1 MIFES
6 ECKIF
11 VLLQAIHKRQ
21 FVLEKNETDI
31 EFFEEELTWEQRH
44 GYLTMIEARLER
56 IAQIGMLSIRM
67 SVEKI
72 LYFLEEELEK
82 SKAELKQFEKK
93 SDHEKEKLCR
103 LKDSSLETK
112 RNC

>member
-1 MIFES
+1 MIFEN

-11 VLLQAIHKRQ
+11 VLIQAIHKRQ
-21 FVLEKNETDI
+21 FVLEKNEIDI

-44 GYLTMIEARLER
+44 GYLAMIETRLER
-56 IAQIGMLSIRM
+56 IIHIGKMSIRM
-67 SVEKI
+67 NEENL

-93 SDHEKEKLCR
+93 SDHEKAKLCR
-103 LKDSSLETK
+103 FKDSSLEIK